1 MPNLPK
7 SPANKQTATPTPS
20 VTVNIVQGTKPAKS
34 VSVGS
39 KNCCLSQ
46 KGAKR

>member
-1 MPNLPK
+1 VPNLPQQ
-7 SPANKQTATPTPS
+7 PANKQTAKPIPS
-20 VTVNIVQGTKPAKS
+20 VTVNIVQGSKPAKS